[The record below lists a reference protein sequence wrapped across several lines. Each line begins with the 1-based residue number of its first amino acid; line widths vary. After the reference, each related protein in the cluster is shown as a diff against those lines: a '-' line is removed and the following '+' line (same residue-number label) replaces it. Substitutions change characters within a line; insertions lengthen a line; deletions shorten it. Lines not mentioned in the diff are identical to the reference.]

1 MNGDELFSNT
11 HVTASGQKFLTSVG
25 NTNVSNVTTT
35 YAVTVASGQQ
45 RDGTT
50 GKPTGSSATSAKS
63 LHDKTD
69 LTTWHH
75 AELKPDDMAEANNI
89 YSAKFHL
96 SGRAGSGFE
105 INDINVVF
113 RMKNIK

>member
-1 MNGDELFSNT
+1 M
-11 HVTASGQKFLTSVG
+11 
-25 NTNVSNVTTT
+25 
-35 YAVTVASGQQ
+35 AVISTRPKAT
-45 RDGTT
+45 DGTT

-89 YSAKFHL
+89 YSFQL
-96 SGRAGSGFE
+96 SIQGTCGASFE
-105 INDINVVF
+105 INDITIIYRLKNV
-113 RMKNIK
+113 K